1 MEPNPPIPPSPP
13 HPVRLAALADLH
25 FTRAA
30 AGTLQPLFAQASAA
44 ADVLLLCG
52 DLTDHGTV
60 EEAQLFVRE
69 LGAVKVPMVGVLGN
83 HDFESNKQDEVRH
96 ILSRAGVQVLDGDAI
111 EVAGIG
117 FAGVKGFAGGFDQR
131 MLAPWGEPS
140 IKAFVHEA
148 VAEALKLDSA
158 LAKLRTPQRIAVLHY
173 APIRATV
180 ENEPL
185 EILPFLGSSRLEEPL
200 NRYPLTAVFHGHAH
214 HGTFEG
220 RTRGQ
225 VPVYNVALPL
235 LRQMFPDRPPF
246 HVFTVSRAP
255 ADSV

>member
-1 MEPNPPIPPSPP
+1 VTPTSAPPPS
-13 HPVRLAALADLH
+13 PVRLAALADLH
-25 FTRAA
+25 FTRAS
-30 AGTLQPLFAQASAA
+30 AGTLQTLFAQASAN

-52 DLTDHGTV
+52 DLTDHGTP

-69 LGAVKVPMVGVLGN
+69 LSSVKVPMIAVLGN
-83 HDFESNKQDEVRH
+83 HDFESGQQDEVLA
-96 ILSRAGVQVLDGDAI
+96 ILSAAGVQVLDGDAC
-111 EVAGIG
+111 EVHGIG

-131 MLAPWGEPS
+131 LLAPWGEPI
-140 IKAFVHEA
+140 IKEFVREA
-148 VAEALKLDSA
+148 VNESLKLDSA
-158 LAKLRTPQRIAVLHY
+158 LAKLRTPQRVAVLHY

-214 HGTFEG
+214 HGAVEG
-220 RTRGQ
+220 RTRSQ

-235 LRQMFPDRPPF
+235 LRRTFPERPPF
-246 HVFTVSRAP
+246 YPFSVEVTD
-255 ADSV
+255 DS